1 LNSQEYPH
9 EYLINKAHDHVR
21 HAKAQR
27 ALASQRI
34 SEAKAQASNNHDNR
48 RFVFLPFYFL
58 FFIQC
63 YSPFLSARLAIVL
76 LLIMPKTW
84 VFLIL
89 VVSSPETL
97 ITTHPYFCIALA

>member
-1 LNSQEYPH
+1 MDIDDASDVSGGLEEALTSQEYPH

-48 RFVFLPFYFL
+48 RFVFLPFF
-58 FFIQC
+58 
-63 YSPFLSARLAIVL
+63 
-76 LLIMPKTW
+76 
-84 VFLIL
+84 
-89 VVSSPETL
+89 
-97 ITTHPYFCIALA
+97 